1 MSLLTP
7 TAAPTPRPA
16 QRPAGQAPIPKKS
29 GMTLV
34 KDALDSFLTL
44 TCVTLFAVLV
54 VVVSWQVF
62 TRQVLD
68 SPSGWSEELAKY
80 VFIWLGLF
88 GSALVFGE
96 RGHITVDFA
105 VRRLPEKIRI
115 AVTVFVQLAILA
127 FTSLVLVWGGFRVS
141 SLAWD
146 QVLPGLP
153 LNVGPLYTALP
164 ISGIF
169 IAFYT
174 VYHLIRIL
182 TGAERAVDLDAEPEL
197 L

>member
-1 MSLLTP
+1 M
-7 TAAPTPRPA
+7 TA
-16 QRPAGQAPIPKKS
+16 
-29 GMTLV
+29 V
-34 KDALDSFLTL
+34 KNVLDRILESI
-44 TCVTLFAVLV
+44 CAVLFAVLV
-54 VVVSWQVF
+54 VDVSWQVF

-80 VFIWLGLF
+80 LFIWMGLF

-96 RGHITVDFA
+96 RGHIAVDFA
-105 VRRLPEKIRI
+105 VRWLPEKVQI
-115 AVTVFVQLAILA
+115 AVTVVVQLAILA

-146 QVLPGLP
+146 QNLPGLP
-153 LNVGPLYTALP
+153 LNVGPLYLALP
-164 ISGIF
+164 ISGIL

-174 VYHLIRIL
+174 LYHLIRIL

>member
-1 MSLLTP
+1 M
-7 TAAPTPRPA
+7 TA
-16 QRPAGQAPIPKKS
+16 
-29 GMTLV
+29 V
-34 KDALDSFLTL
+34 KNALDRILSSA
-44 TCVTLFAVLV
+44 CVVLFATLV

-62 TRQVLD
+62 SRQVLN

-80 VFIWLGLF
+80 LFIWLGLF

-96 RGHITVDFA
+96 RGHIAVDFA
-105 VRRLPEKIRI
+105 VRRLPEKILI
-115 AVTVFVQLAILA
+115 PVTVVVQLAILT
-127 FTSLVLVWGGFRVS
+127 FTSLVLIWGGLRVS
-141 SLAWD
+141 ALAWD
-146 QVLPGLP
+146 QNLPGLP

-164 ISGIF
+164 LSGVL

-174 VYHLIRIL
+174 IYHLIRII